1 MNGWKKII
9 GGILFIG
16 AGFCASVDGAWA
28 QNKVDAKNPFENN
41 GFIPEGSASIEELE
55 NQRDALEAAADSAE
69 TEFQKAK
76 LKLVQE
82 MAKAEGLSIANDTW
96 NLLKNNLDK
105 IDKIAEGDIGGLS
118 DEVVEDIKTI
128 WNQQKRVGTNIW
140 SITSGFFKGDENDA
154 QSLLETARKNYPN
167 SPAVIEAAN
176 DLVQKGIASE
186 RAADAYRTA
195 VDEDALNG
203 DIYYFTTKDGQ
214 KIYFVKDGQSYKSVA
229 GVTKGCIPLPAK
241 IAENASC
248 IFCPLFLTIFNAAQT
263 MATNSYEQLALSIAN
278 VMLLGFAIYIA
289 FLVLKY
295 VSAFTKQDAPKFTNE
310 IFQQAFKVMVAYIL
324 LLNADAVYSYIIG
337 PVLSAGMEFG
347 SALLF
352 NDGSGYMEWCS
363 VEENLQGAV
372 ENQASTINSGVFPQY
387 LYVKLSC
394 FIRSVQAEIST
405 AQSIGSTLMC
415 VSRNVAAEPLS
426 VAGVT
431 IINNA
436 IWDFS
441 MFFQGLLIWILAII
455 ISLAFAFYLIDATVR
470 LGIIGALM
478 PFLVACW
485 PFKKTSGYTNKG
497 WTMFLNTFFTYAIMG
512 LVISVNIQLIM
523 QALTG
528 GKGGYAEI
536 QRLIDGNEIAALQEI
551 LDIGFAG
558 FLVLLGCCLFGWKL
572 TGQATALAGTF
583 ASGGGSPIAPN
594 IGGLAASGAK
604 GVFWAGLGVG
614 KSAADATGVTA
625 KVNQGWDNTKAF
637 VGRMF
642 GFGKYSGKAA
652 QKQSGAVRPAPTAAS
667 GNAGA
672 GAGGGNGAGSGDTRA
687 TTAQKQKQW
696 SDLLRQEAQETN
708 PMRKAALQKQRMQL
722 ENELKN
728 NPEFAYNTQDAIND
742 KMAYEKSA
750 RALAALRAEETANQ
764 ARMQALDQTINTS
777 TDANAVSQAQQQKA
791 TLMQRNAQVAAAIQ
805 ANSQQNQALFEKL
818 SNMAGTEENKARISQ
833 VNNQI
838 SNYESNRA
846 NFNNQDGRTTYENS
860 ISLAQHQQRIAQAQQ
875 NIANGMNELNR
886 LQQEWQN
893 RRDALTQ
900 DENALQQLRNLAAQ
914 NSDPAMAATY
924 QQQIQAKES
933 AINQARQE
941 FNNIQTQRDNT
952 QANIERLR
960 QMEQSLHAQTAKIRS
975 DNEFYNRFVKP
986 GSVN

>member
-16 AGFCASVDGAWA
+16 AGFCASVGNAWA
-28 QNKVDAKNPFENN
+28 QNKVEAKNPFESNDFISTLGDTGGIAGAEQLAQSNKEYQQALQDVADAEKEFDQIREQMLSLQDDAFFDEILN
-41 GFIPEGSASIEELE
+41 GDVLSGLGISAKSLWDKFINKVNPLADDYQKWEKVADTFTAHAAKIRQDNPEVAEKYLQVANLA
-55 NQRDALEAAADSAE
+55 NQTAE
-69 TEFQKAK
+69 SQKKYYQAMDK
-76 LKLVQE
+76 LDTY
-82 MAKAEGLSIANDTW
+82 LSPD
-96 NLLKNNLDK
+96 DK
-105 IDKIAEGDIGGLS
+105 IDGEL
-118 DEVVEDIKTI
+118 
-128 WNQQKRVGTNIW
+128 
-140 SITSGFFKGDENDA
+140 
-154 QSLLETARKNYPN
+154 
-167 SPAVIEAAN
+167 
-176 DLVQKGIASE
+176 
-186 RAADAYRTA
+186 
-195 VDEDALNG
+195 
-203 DIYYFTTKDGQ
+203 YYYTTKDGQ
-214 KIYFVKDGQSYKSVA
+214 IVYFVKDGQSYKSIS

-372 ENQASTINSGVFPQY
+372 KNQASTINSGVFPQY

-415 VSRNVAAEPLS
+415 VSRNVAAEPIN
-426 VAGVT
+426 VVGFT
-431 IINNA
+431 INNA

-528 GKGGYAEI
+528 TNLSSDQLYE
-536 QRLIDGNEIAALQEI
+536 LISGNEINALREA